1 VRNDAPDEVVFV
13 SSQSP
18 HLETVRSLCVAHGWK
33 FLTVPQVNVPFAIV
47 DLTTPQGAA
56 DLERL
61 RHTAPSALRLA
72 IAEPSLSVE
81 DSIVDTLA
89 PRSIETEL
97 IPRLVRLKARSTG
110 IWDANRRQRDLTV
123 LLQLTGRY
131 SEVNDIGEMLHDMT
145 RRLAEEMSI
154 DRAALVVVDSERGVG
169 TVVASSDDASLQNLR
184 IELSRYPEIREAVR
198 TQKPVILEEASSHPL
213 LEDVKETVRATGIR
227 NIAALPLLV
236 SGRTLGVMLLK
247 RFEGGG
253 AFTMRE
259 VEFLTAVAH
268 ATAIA
273 FRNLK
278 VLESIRGQTEIEKSA
293 RIQAEER
300 AAALRQYESYFEHL
314 SDGVAIL
321 DEHARCL
328 SLNPAGARLLDV
340 AASESVGQH
349 VNALTNPIDE
359 NLLLDILLSVSKGA
373 VRSSVDLGVKTG
385 RGRKMTLSVSAAPLS
400 GEGTDGIAIL
410 TMRDVTKQRA
420 IADELRQT
428 KEFLERLVDS
438 SVDAVIAAN
447 MHGVVI
453 LFNKAAEAIFGFS
466 APDIIGQMHV
476 TQLYADPALPFELMK
491 KLRSAEYG
499 GVGRLNTVRAEIVSR
514 HKERIPVDMTASIIF
529 EGTRE
534 VATVGIFTDLRARLN
549 LERKLSDV
557 EMRLIESEKTAVVVA
572 LAGTTAHELNQPLTS
587 VMGYAE
593 LLKRKIK
600 DDDPL
605 ARPVDII
612 YRESE
617 RMAEIVRKIGKITR
631 FETKP
636 YIGSARIID
645 LNKAASHE
653 D

>member
-1 VRNDAPDEVVFV
+1 MRNDTPDEVVFV
-13 SSQSP
+13 SSLSP
-18 HLETVRSLCVAHGWK
+18 HLETARALCVAHGWN
-33 FLTVPQVNVPFAIV
+33 FLTVPHVNVPFAIV

-61 RHTAPSALRLA
+61 RHTTPSALRLA
-72 IAEPSLSVE
+72 IAEPSLNVE
-81 DSIVDTLA
+81 DSIVDTLSPKA
-89 PRSIETEL
+89 IETEL
-97 IPRLVRLKARSTG
+97 IPRLVRLKARSSG

-184 IELSRYPEIREAVR
+184 IDLSRYPEIREAVR

-340 AASESVGQH
+340 AAAECVGQH

-385 RGRKMTLSVSAAPLS
+385 RGRRMTLSVSAAPLS

-491 KLRSAEYG
+491 KLRSSEYG
-499 GVGRLNTVRAEIVSR
+499 GIGRLNTVRAEIVSR

-529 EGTRE
+529 EGSRE